1 MRYNEVGFTK
11 SNVRSITAIGE
22 STKKKIQTGNVIG
35 EKGIGF
41 KSVFEVAEKVTI
53 HSNGFDFILTSDKPT
68 VPNKCTPMNELSGTV
83 MRFTMKDPDYE
94 LPSSDKI
101 LQLCICLKKLK
112 HIEIGDTIIDI
123 NDVDD
128 KRLIVVNGEIKK
140 FDKYTYSFKVNDK
153 SAIKE

>member
-1 MRYNEVGFTK
+1 
-11 SNVRSITAIGE
+11 
-22 STKKKIQTGNVIG
+22 
-35 EKGIGF
+35 
-41 KSVFEVAEKVTI
+41 
-53 HSNGFDFILTSDKPT
+53 
-68 VPNKCTPMNELSGTV
+68 MNELSGTV

-128 KRLIVVNGEIKK
+128 KRVIVVNGEIKK
-140 FDKYTYSFKVNDK
+140 FNKYTYSFKVNDQN
-153 SAIKE
+153 AIKERSDGHRRISPEQSINFYTSKDYKPEKDSYIRDYLQKFKLIFLLS